1 MNMIRRLNILEIT
14 VLEAKH
20 GALLDEAR
28 RRGHANVALLHL
40 CFQLL
45 SLSSAIDRDCASRL
59 APHGLSEGR
68 FIVLF
73 LLHGAGGTLSPH
85 ALAERAGVT
94 RATISGLLDGLQR
107 EGLLQRR
114 SDEDD
119 GRRLQIVLTVQGKRL
134 AEDLFNQHTQ
144 WIAGLFNGLDTAEQ
158 VQLSQLLAKVWQH
171 TGGGR
176 KDPQ

>member
-1 MNMIRRLNILEIT
+1 M
-14 VLEAKH
+14 LEAKH

-28 RRGHANVALLHL
+28 RRGHANVAQLHL

-45 SLSSAIDRDCASRL
+45 SLSSTIDRDCAARL

-73 LLHGAGGTLSPH
+73 LLHGAGGTLPPH
-85 ALAERAGVT
+85 VLAERAGVT

-114 SDEDD
+114 CDAED
-119 GRRLQIVLTVQGKRL
+119 GRRLQIVLTGPGKRL
-134 AEDLFNQHTQ
+134 AETLFDQHTQ
-144 WIAGLFNGLDTAEQ
+144 WIGGLFNALDSDEQ
-158 VQLSQLLAKVWQH
+158 QHLSRLLHKVWQH
-171 TGGGR
+171 TDAGR
-176 KDPQ
+176 EPAA

>member
-1 MNMIRRLNILEIT
+1 MI
-14 VLEAKH
+14 EAKH
-20 GALLDEAR
+20 SALLDEAQ
-28 RRGHANVALLHL
+28 RRGHANVAQLRL

-45 SLSSAIDRDCASRL
+45 SLSSSIDHDCATRL

-73 LLHGAGGTLSPH
+73 LLHGAGGALPPH

-114 SDEDD
+114 GDAED
-119 GRRLQIVLTVQGKRL
+119 GRRLQIVLTAQGRRL
-134 AEDLFNQHTQ
+134 AEAVFEQHTQ
-144 WIAGLFNGLDTAEQ
+144 WIGGLFDGLDASEQ
-158 VQLSQLLAKVWQH
+158 QQLSQLLQKVWLH
-171 TGGGR
+171 TDARRGSR
-176 KDPQ
+176 A

>member
-1 MNMIRRLNILEIT
+1 M
-14 VLEAKH
+14 
-20 GALLDEAR
+20 
-28 RRGHANVALLHL
+28 
-40 CFQLL
+40 
-45 SLSSAIDRDCASRL
+45 
-59 APHGLSEGR
+59 
-68 FIVLF
+68 LF

-114 SDEDD
+114 SDADD
-119 GRRLQIVLTVQGKRL
+119 GRRLQIVLTAQGKRL

-176 KDPQ
+176 KDLQ

>member
-1 MNMIRRLNILEIT
+1 M
-14 VLEAKH
+14 LEAKH

-28 RRGHANVALLHL
+28 RRGHANIAQLHL

-45 SLSSAIDRDCASRL
+45 SLSSTIDRDCAARL

-73 LLHGAGGTLSPH
+73 LLHGAGGTLPPH
-85 ALAERAGVT
+85 VLAERAGVT

-114 SDEDD
+114 SDAED
-119 GRRLQIVLTVQGKRL
+119 GRRLQIVLTAQGTRL
-134 AEDLFNQHTQ
+134 AGTLFEQHTR
-144 WIAGLFNGLDTAEQ
+144 WIGGLFNGLDTDEQ
-158 VQLSQLLAKVWQH
+158 QQLSQLLHKVWQH
-171 TGGGR
+171 TDAGR
-176 KDPQ
+176 ERAA

>member
-1 MNMIRRLNILEIT
+1 MLEP
-14 VLEAKH
+14 KH

-28 RRGHANVALLHL
+28 RRGHANVAQLHL

-45 SLSSAIDRDCASRL
+45 SLSSTIDGDCAARL

-73 LLHGAGGTLSPH
+73 LLHGAGGTLPPH
-85 ALAERAGVT
+85 ELAERAGVT

-114 SDEDD
+114 SDAED
-119 GRRLQIVLTVQGKRL
+119 GRRLQIVLTAQGKRL
-134 AEDLFNQHTQ
+134 AGTLFEQHTQ
-144 WIAGLFNGLDTAEQ
+144 WIGGLFDGLDAGEQ
-158 VQLSQLLAKVWQH
+158 QQLSQLLHKVWQY
-171 TGGGR
+171 TDAGR
-176 KDPQ
+176 GPAA